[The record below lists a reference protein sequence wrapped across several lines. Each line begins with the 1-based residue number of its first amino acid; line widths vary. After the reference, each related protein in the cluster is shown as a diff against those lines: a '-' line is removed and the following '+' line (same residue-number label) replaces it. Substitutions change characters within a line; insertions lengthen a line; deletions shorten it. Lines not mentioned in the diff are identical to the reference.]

1 MFILDFSVAYYIFFI
16 FLHYVAITILLIFSF
31 FNHPSPWKLTLSA
44 TKRLEDI
51 HKTIIF
57 LKIIIMDIMFDDRI
71 IRIVRVMGK
80 IFRIGLEVLGLILVR
95 IRLFLI
101 IRIFGLVR
109 MRMMSGE
116 DGNEVKKYLIKKLI
130 KKSSWL
136 AVSHIL
142 LNYTHI

>member
-1 MFILDFSVAYYIFFI
+1 
-16 FLHYVAITILLIFSF
+16 
-31 FNHPSPWKLTLSA
+31 
-44 TKRLEDI
+44 
-51 HKTIIF
+51 
-57 LKIIIMDIMFDDRI
+57 MFDDRI

-116 DGNEVKKYLIKKLI
+116 DGDENEEKINLKFNLIKKLI